1 MRVAR
6 GLNFRYSNL
15 SEVHWMDDGAGEL
28 FVPLH
33 SCAGSTTINLMS
45 SEVAK
50 AKGCEWFSAGNDMF
64 PAMLGA
70 IGAAG
75 KSVDLETYIF
85 APGPL
90 GLRFVAALTKA
101 VQRGVRV
108 RVLVD
113 ALGSADLPGDYWH
126 PLVAAG
132 GEVRQFNP
140 LALRRFGIRNHRKL
154 LVCDGNTAFLG
165 GFNIAPE
172 YEGDG
177 VSSGWCDLG
186 LRVEGELVPALARS
200 FEEMFSRA
208 EFLHRRILP
217 LRNFGAR
224 KMVLGDG
231 SQLLLS
237 GPGRVMNPIKRA
249 LREDLAHAVNVQ
261 IMAAYFLPSRRLRGD
276 LAKVVHRGGTV
287 EVMLGGKS
295 DVPLSRLAAQSLYRR
310 MLSTGLR
317 VLEYQPQVLHAKLII
332 IDGIIYVGSANLDQ
346 RSLNINYELL
356 VRLQDPVEAARARQI
371 FEERRKQCHEI
382 TREHWK
388 RSWSLWGRLKQR
400 WAYFLLV
407 RVDPLVARWQLRG
420 LPD

>member
-1 MRVAR
+1 M
-6 GLNFRYSNL
+6 
-15 SEVHWMDDGAGEL
+15 
-28 FVPLH
+28 H

-154 LVCDGNTAFLG
+154 LVCDGKIG
-165 GFNIAPE
+165 
-172 YEGDG
+172 
-177 VSSGWCDLG
+177 
-186 LRVEGELVPALARS
+186 
-200 FEEMFSRA
+200 RA
-208 EFLHRRILP
+208 H
-217 LRNFGAR
+217 
-224 KMVLGDG
+224 V
-231 SQLLLS
+231 
-237 GPGRVMNPIKRA
+237 
-249 LREDLAHAVNVQ
+249 
-261 IMAAYFLPSRRLRGD
+261 
-276 LAKVVHRGGTV
+276 
-287 EVMLGGKS
+287 
-295 DVPLSRLAAQSLYRR
+295 
-310 MLSTGLR
+310 
-317 VLEYQPQVLHAKLII
+317 
-332 IDGIIYVGSANLDQ
+332 
-346 RSLNINYELL
+346 
-356 VRLQDPVEAARARQI
+356 
-371 FEERRKQCHEI
+371 
-382 TREHWK
+382 
-388 RSWSLWGRLKQR
+388 
-400 WAYFLLV
+400 
-407 RVDPLVARWQLRG
+407 
-420 LPD
+420 